1 MTIHEQADATNRMR
15 RALLAFQAAK
25 SALLIAR
32 RRFHALPEAEGNQ
45 IKATLRLT
53 ATEVDA
59 AFKVFSAAGLVTN
72 AEDQR
77 SITEAQRYLAE
88 SKP

>member
-1 MTIHEQADATNRMR
+1 MTIAEQASATNRMR
-15 RALLAFQAAK
+15 RALLAFQTAK
-25 SALLIAR
+25 IAFLIAR
-32 RRFHALPEAEGNQ
+32 RRFKALPEAEVNQ
-45 IKATLRLT
+45 LKATLRLT

-59 AFKVFSAAGLVTN
+59 AFKMFSAAGLVTDDK
-72 AEDQR
+72 DQR